1 MMYTYTYTYTYIHC
15 ARVRVVVEV
24 LGRELLNG
32 NCQRRVEGGGVMV
45 VTKIPADGA
54 RWVAV

>member
-15 ARVRVVVEV
+15 VRVRVVVDV

-32 NCQRRVEGGGVMV
+32 NCQRRVEGGVMV
-45 VTKIPADGA
+45 VMKIPADGA
-54 RWVAV
+54 RWVDV